1 MDQFSYYAMLTL
13 LTGMLLN
20 SYRQN
25 KMLLRRLEDAE
36 SKSTFNDR
44 MVDLLLVSMMETP
57 TVIEDP
63 EW

>member
-25 KMLLRRLEDAE
+25 KMLLRRIEDAE

>member
-1 MDQFSYYAMLTL
+1 MFL
-13 LTGMLLN
+13 LLN
-20 SYRQN
+20 SYKEN
-25 KMLLRRLEDAE
+25 KTLRRRLEDAE

-57 TVIEDP
+57 TVTEDP

>member
-1 MDQFSYYAMLTL
+1 MHYASLGLMMFL
-13 LTGMLLN
+13 LLN
-20 SYRQN
+20 SYKEN
-25 KMLLRRLEDAE
+25 KTLRRRLEDAE

-57 TVIEDP
+57 TITEDP